1 MIGPG
6 WFCSDMV
13 HHTGR
18 WGGRGVAWG
27 SRYRS
32 RMRMTPRMV
41 HPARSLLSPPVQ
53 EIRRMTPL
61 HPQASVVSF
70 FPHYPFEQRARLAHP
85 CMFCTRCAEDQ
96 RQIPIMQPICKT
108 YKGRNG
114 GTCIFG
120 CKEADQ
126 LTDSLPIT
134 GKLTNRDLLP
144 CQGTW
149 A

>member
-1 MIGPG
+1 MTGPG
-6 WFCSDMV
+6 SFCSDMV

-18 WGGRGVAWG
+18 WGGRGVASG

-32 RMRMTPRMV
+32 RMRMMPKTV
-41 HPARSLLSPPVQ
+41 HLACSQLSPLVQ
-53 EIRRMTPL
+53 ETRRMTPL
-61 HPQASVVSF
+61 HPQASAVNF
-70 FPHYPFEQRARLAHP
+70 FRHCPFEQRAHLAHP

-96 RQIPIMQPICKT
+96 CQIPIMQPSCKT

-120 CKEADQ
+120 CNEADR

-134 GKLTNRDLLP
+134 GKLTNSDLHP